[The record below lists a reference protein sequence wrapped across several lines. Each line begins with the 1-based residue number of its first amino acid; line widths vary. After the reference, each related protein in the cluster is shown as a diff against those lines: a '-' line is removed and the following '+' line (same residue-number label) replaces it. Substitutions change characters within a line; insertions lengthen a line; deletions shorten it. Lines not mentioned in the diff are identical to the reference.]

1 MRIAVPSTGNRKLSN
16 KIADTFSRAPI
27 FTIVTIEDNQISSTD
42 VIPNP
47 GEKLERGAGPL
58 AARTLKDNNIDV
70 LLTNDMG
77 PGAKNILETLGIDIS
92 IVDKEKSEKELVEN
106 YLALKQ

>member
-16 KIADTFSRAPI
+16 KIANTFSRAPI

-92 IVDKEKSEKELVEN
+92 IVDKEKSVKELVEN